1 MNDIRD
7 MKLVEATRNFFF
19 SFPKQFTETEEEKA
33 ERLKDRS
40 RPALIREYAIWLRH
54 YALRNILMLPFRWI
68 FLVAYVLADFRGFNW
83 ASKFQLR
90 AFFTM
95 DCWDLADFP
104 LFVRTLGEVFVYN
117 LIQEVIGP
125 MIYWPL
131 YIFRKQIC
139 WVIRFLRG
147 GI

>member
-7 MKLVEATRNFFF
+7 MKIVKVTRNFFF
-19 SFPKQFTETEEEKA
+19 NFPKQFTETEEEKV

-40 RPALIREYAIWLRH
+40 RPVLIREYAIWLRH

-131 YIFRKQIC
+131 YIFRRPIC